1 MLSLIIFW
9 IVPAIF
15 AYKNRN
21 QNLAKAF
28 YDFYSTLLATF
39 LGIYL
44 IPYLVFSVK
53 NFLPKNFLFFDWLN
67 FASCIFIFIL
77 LSLITKKIADKV
89 VPEGFDNFFFEE
101 KITKYITPII
111 IFIKVSLLLSFL
123 AFAFALTPIRKTVDT
138 IYPEI
143 KDVWTSST
151 RRLLFNTFVI
161 DRLSWQDTRFP
172 YRVEAVDRLLNNS
185 TEVKK

>member
-1 MLSLIIFW
+1 MLSWIIFW

-28 YDFYSTLLATF
+28 YDFYSTLLVTF
-39 LGIYL
+39 LGVYL

-53 NFLPKNFLFFDWLN
+53 NFLPKDFLFFDWLN
-67 FASCIFIFIL
+67 SASCVLIFIL
-77 LSLITKKIADKV
+77 LSLITKKLADKIL
-89 VPEGFDNFFFEE
+89 PEGFDNFFFE
-101 KITKYITPII
+101 KSITKYITPIVV
-111 IFIKVSLLLSFL
+111 FIKVSLLLSFF
-123 AFAFALTPIRKTVDT
+123 AFAFALTPIRKTIDT

-151 RRLLFNTFVI
+151 RRILFNTFVL
-161 DRLSWQDTRFP
+161 DRLSWQDTKLP
-172 YRVEAVDRLLNNS
+172 YRVEAVNRLLDNS
-185 TEVKK
+185 KEDKK